1 MFSLFLNF
9 RIEKTVVMNVNCST
23 CLELLT
29 PSDELSSVPCGHVF
43 HTPCILQWLETG
55 KNNCPQ
61 CRTRCRENQLRRV
74 YFTEGVESSTQSD
87 ANTLQNRLD
96 SITFQLRCSESEKK
110 SFKESVD
117 ELTAKNVGLKEEFK
131 NLEKKYKKIK
141 EEQATM
147 RDQLKL
153 YQSEYLHFAISHE
166 LPIVIS
172 SSCHFNFF
180 SSNILI
186 LLSFVRY
193 MIECSDKRSS
203 FISYTI

>member
-1 MFSLFLNF
+1 M
-9 RIEKTVVMNVNCST
+9 K
-23 CLELLT
+23 
-29 PSDELSSVPCGHVF
+29 
-43 HTPCILQWLETG
+43 
-55 KNNCPQ
+55 
-61 CRTRCRENQLRRV
+61 
-74 YFTEGVESSTQSD
+74 
-87 ANTLQNRLD
+87 
-96 SITFQLRCSESEKK
+96 SEKK

-186 LLSFVRY
+186 ILLTLIFQTYFRR
-193 MIECSDKRSS
+193 KRKKIVS
-203 FISYTI
+203 